1 MDRLIN
7 SRFGVGLAVILA
19 HAIPPRQGYAIAER
33 IARLIASRRQSTL
46 ARSVRANQWVASGE
60 KLSPAVLDASVAAV
74 FHNAGRSI
82 YDLYHHLQDLDGA
95 GQFFALDRSIDAL
108 TGRGEFGPRGVVI
121 AGLHMGSFDLG
132 LQWFCRTRI
141 KPLVLTLPDPRGG
154 RRVEFE
160 IRRRTG
166 MNLVPATVNGMR
178 AAIRH
183 LQRGGI
189 VLTGLDRPDVG
200 YVPRPVFFGRPSNLP
215 THHIYLALKARV
227 PVIIVSLLLEPDGK
241 YHIGASPAI
250 EMDPR
255 PDRTEEL
262 KYNAEK
268 VLAIAEDLVRR
279 APEQWAIFQ
288 PVWPEVID
296 QVPG

>member
-7 SRFGVGLAVILA
+7 SRFGLGLAVFLA
-19 HAIPPRQGYAIAER
+19 HAIPPRQGYGLAAW
-33 IARLIASRRQSTL
+33 IARLIASRRRSTL
-46 ARSVRANQWVASGE
+46 ARSVRSNLWVATGE
-60 KLSPAVLDASVAAV
+60 KLGPETLDASVAAV

-82 YDLYHHLQDLDGA
+82 YDLYHTMQDPDAA
-95 GQFFALDRSIDAL
+95 GEFFALDPSVKVLMD
-108 TGRGEFGPRGVVI
+108 RGEFAARGVVV

-132 LQWFCRTRI
+132 LQWFCRTWI
-141 KPLVLTLPDPRGG
+141 KPLVLTLPEPRGG
-154 RRVEFE
+154 RRMEFE

-183 LQRGGI
+183 LKRGGI
-189 VLTGLDRPDVG
+189 VLTGMDRPEPG
-200 YVPRPVFFGRPSNLP
+200 YAPRPVFFGRPSNLP
-215 THHIYLALKARV
+215 THHIYLALRAQV

-250 EMDPR
+250 EMEPR
-255 PDRTEEL
+255 AGRMEEL

-268 VLAIAEDLVRR
+268 VLAVAENLVKR

-288 PVWPEVID
+288 PVWPEVIG
-296 QVPG
+296 QMPG

>member
-7 SRFGVGLAVILA
+7 SRFGVGLAVFLA
-19 HAIPPRQGYAIAER
+19 HAIPPRQGYSLAAW
-33 IARLIASRRQSTL
+33 IARLIASRRRSSL
-46 ARSVRANQWVASGE
+46 ARSVRANQWVATGE
-60 KLSPAVLDASVAAV
+60 RLDPARLDDSVAAV
-74 FHNAGRSI
+74 FHGAGRSI
-82 YDLYHHLQDLDGA
+82 YDLYHNMQDPDAA
-95 GQFFALDRSIDAL
+95 GQFFALDPSVSVLLD
-108 TGRGEFGPRGVVI
+108 RGEFGPRGMVV

-132 LQWFCRTRI
+132 LQWFCRTWI
-141 KPLVLTLPDPRGG
+141 KPLVLTLPEPRGG
-154 RRVEFE
+154 RRMEFE

-183 LQRGGI
+183 LKRGGI
-189 VLTGLDRPDVG
+189 VLTGLDRPEPG
-200 YVPRPVFFGRPSNLP
+200 YLPRPFFFGRPSNLP
-215 THHIYLALKARV
+215 THHIYLALRARV

-241 YHIGASPAI
+241 YRIGASPAI
-250 EMDPR
+250 EMEPR
-255 PDRTEEL
+255 PGRADEL

-268 VLAIAEDLVRR
+268 VLALAEDLVRR